1 MGGLDAIAIKVVA
14 TDAAATGN
22 LRPLLYKIRHALS
35 RLLATGE
42 SSAIDLAGLPL
53 APGEERELLDFLGEG
68 EIELK
73 LDALGPSIIRETRY
87 AGVWLVVHRNL
98 DSQLMAKFIE
108 VTFAPEILKSPAAEV
123 RLALERLQARLEP
136 AGRP

>member
-1 MGGLDAIAIKVVA
+1 MGGLDSIAIKVVA
-14 TDAAATGN
+14 TDAVATGN
-22 LRPLLYKIRHALS
+22 LRPLLHEIRHALS

-42 SSAIDLAGLPL
+42 SSAIDLSGLPL
-53 APGEERELLDFLGEG
+53 APDEERELLDFLGEG

-73 LDALGPSIIRETRY
+73 LDALGPSVIRETRY

-98 DSQLMAKFIE
+98 DDQLMAKFIE
-108 VTFAPEILKSPAAEV
+108 VTFVPEILKSPAAEV
-123 RLALERLQARLEP
+123 RLALERLQTRLEP

>member
-22 LRPLLYKIRHALS
+22 LRPLLHEIRHALS

-73 LDALGPSIIRETRY
+73 LDVLGPSIIRETRY
-87 AGVWLVVHRNL
+87 AGVWLVMHRNL
-98 DSQLMAKFIE
+98 DNQLMAKFIE

-136 AGRP
+136 AGQP